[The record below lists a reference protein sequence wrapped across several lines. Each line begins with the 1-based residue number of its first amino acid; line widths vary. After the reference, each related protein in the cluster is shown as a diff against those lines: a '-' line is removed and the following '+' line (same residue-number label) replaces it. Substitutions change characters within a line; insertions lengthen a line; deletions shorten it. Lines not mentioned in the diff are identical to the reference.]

1 MTTGSFSILS
11 YDKYNA
17 LYTSIIKFPIHNII
31 ILFGFRNGRENV
43 RHVIESSNIITDIK
57 KANEEIILG
66 LRKLGGQI
74 LKSDP
79 PSQSEIIERAAL
91 KKEEVRKKSKYSSTD
106 ELRIKI
112 DGSKKSTTLPYGA
125 RKMSLGMGRCY
136 L

>member
-1 MTTGSFSILS
+1 MMNI
-11 YDKYNA
+11 A
-17 LYTSIIKFPIHNII
+17 HVIVSIIKFPNHHII
-31 ILFGFRNGRENV
+31 ILFNSRNGRENA

-91 KKEEVRKKSKYSSTD
+91 KKEEVRKNSKYSSTD

-125 RKMSLGMGRCY
+125 RKMSLGKVRC
-136 L
+136 

>member
-1 MTTGSFSILS
+1 M
-11 YDKYNA
+11 
-17 LYTSIIKFPIHNII
+17 
-31 ILFGFRNGRENV
+31 
-43 RHVIESSNIITDIK
+43 
-57 KANEEIILG
+57 
-66 LRKLGGQI
+66 
-74 LKSDP
+74 KSDP